1 MGISGR
7 PSQRGAMLPPPAQP
21 VPPQPLGVQLGI
33 SPFLMLG
40 HPGLVDVVKLAN
52 TGDDEVFV
60 VRMMNNGGSSALAL
74 TRDDLERL
82 RDHIT
87 DKLGGPRIERV
98 SPLIV
103 PSV

>member
-1 MGISGR
+1 MGLSGR

-21 VPPQPLGVQLGI
+21 VPQQPLGVQLGI

-40 HPGLVDVVKLAN
+40 HPGIVDVVKLAN
-52 TGDDEVFV
+52 TGDEVFV
-60 VRMMNNGGSSALAL
+60 VRMMNNGGSSAIAL

-82 RDHIT
+82 RDNIT
-87 DKLGGPRIERV
+87 DKLGGGPRIERV